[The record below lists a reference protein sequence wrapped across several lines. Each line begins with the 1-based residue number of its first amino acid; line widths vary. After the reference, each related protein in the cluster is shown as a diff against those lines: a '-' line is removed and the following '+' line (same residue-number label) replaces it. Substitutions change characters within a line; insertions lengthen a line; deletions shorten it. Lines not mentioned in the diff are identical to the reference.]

1 MYRKKEII
9 TLDGPSGVGKS
20 TISRKIA
27 ATLGYTYL
35 DTGAM
40 YRAVG
45 LHLKQMGVDI
55 GDWSAVAANL
65 DTLTIR
71 LLPAGNELSD
81 AGVLLNGVDVSNQIR
96 TPEMSMLASR
106 DEFSDAGVLLNGI
119 DVSDQIRTPEM
130 SMLASRVSAIPAV
143 RAKLTEMQRAIGSQG
158 RLVAEGRD
166 LGTVVFPNAA
176 HKFFLD
182 ADIQERARRR
192 VRQLRLHGSQADEKE
207 ILEMI
212 CQRDRDDSERSVA
225 PLRKAE
231 DAFLIDTTGI
241 TIEEVC
247 TRILQRVLS

>member
-1 MYRKKEII
+1 MHRKKEIV

-27 ATLGYTYL
+27 ASLGYTYL

-45 LHLKQMGVDI
+45 LHLQQMGVDA
-55 GDWSAVAANL
+55 GDCDAVTANL
-65 DTLTIR
+65 NTLTIR
-71 LLPAGNELSD
+71 LLPA
-81 AGVLLNGVDVSNQIR
+81 
-96 TPEMSMLASR
+96 R
-106 DEFSDAGVLLNGI
+106 DEFSDAGVLLNGV

-130 SMLASRVSAIPAV
+130 SMLASRVSAIPVV

-166 LGTVVFPNAA
+166 LGTVVFPDAA

-192 VRQLRLHGSQADEKE
+192 VRQLRLHGSQADEEKT
-207 ILEMI
+207 LEMI
-212 CQRDRDDSERSVA
+212 RQRDRYDSERNVA

-247 TRILQRVLS
+247 ARILERVLSSRPGQHL

>member
-96 TPEMSMLASR
+96 TPEMSMLASK
-106 DEFSDAGVLLNGI
+106 
-119 DVSDQIRTPEM
+119 
-130 SMLASRVSAIPAV
+130 VSAIPAV
-143 RAKLTEMQRAIGSQG
+143 RVNLTKMQREIGSQG

-166 LGTVVFPNAA
+166 LGTVVFPDAA

-182 ADIQERARRR
+182 ADIHERVCRR
-192 VRQLRLHGSQADEKE
+192 VRQLRLNGSPVDEEE

-212 CQRDRDDSERSVA
+212 QQRDLDDSTRSVA
-225 PLRKAE
+225 PLKKAE
-231 DAFLIDTTGI
+231 DALLVDTTGI

-247 TRILQRVLS
+247 ARILQKVLSGKPSSPEKSM

>member
-1 MYRKKEII
+1 MHRKKEIV

-27 ATLGYTYL
+27 ASLGYTYL

-45 LHLKQMGVDI
+45 LHLQQMGVDV
-55 GDWSAVAANL
+55 GDCSEVAANL

-71 LLPAGNELSD
+71 LLPA
-81 AGVLLNGVDVSNQIR
+81 
-96 TPEMSMLASR
+96 R
-106 DEFSDAGVLLNGI
+106 DEFSDAGVLLNGV